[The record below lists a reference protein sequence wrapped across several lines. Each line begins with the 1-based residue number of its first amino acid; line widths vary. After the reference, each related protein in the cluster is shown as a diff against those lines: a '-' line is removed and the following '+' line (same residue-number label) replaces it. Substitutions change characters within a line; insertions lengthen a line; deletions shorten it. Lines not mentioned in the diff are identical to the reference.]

1 MLAPFITIEDD
12 PPEKDIRVLWDGIG
26 EYNFSQT
33 GLKGQPVL
41 VFLRDEQHEV
51 IGGAYGWAV
60 YAWLH
65 VRVLWL
71 REDQRQRGWG
81 TRILQATEA
90 EAVKKGCRHSR
101 LETYSFQALGF
112 YQKNGYRVFTELGN
126 VAEDHQ
132 LYFLEKDLR

>member
-1 MLAPFITIEDD
+1 M
-12 PPEKDIRVLWDGIG
+12 LWDGIG

-33 GLKGQPVL
+33 GLKGQAIL
-41 VFLRDEQHEV
+41 VFLRNEQYQV
-51 IGGAYGWAV
+51 IGGAYGWAICTR
-60 YAWLH
+60 LQI
-65 VRVLWL
+65 RVLWL

-90 EAVKKGCRHSR
+90 EAIKKGCQHSR

-112 YQKNGYRVFTELGN
+112 YQKNGYRVFSELGN
-126 VAEDHQ
+126 VVEDHR